1 MFTRADYPDLLVG
14 LHTSDDA
21 AVYRLDAERA
31 LVLTTDFFPPIVD
44 DPYDYGAVAA
54 ANSMS
59 DVYAMGGQVLMAI
72 NIAAFPPDLPEDVIR
87 AILRGGAE
95 RVREA
100 GGVLVGGHTIDDK
113 EPKYGLAV
121 AGLVHPERI
130 ATKGGAQVGDALVL
144 TKPLGSGLVT
154 TAIKLGLAQVAHV
167 EAAVASMTRLN
178 KAAAQAMQAGPCHAC
193 SDVTGF
199 ALLGHA
205 WEIAERGGVRLQLR
219 LDDLPWLPGAL
230 EYAKQDLFPGGTY
243 ATAEAY
249 RPHVA
254 FTRSVPEK
262 TAWVLYTPET
272 SGGLLVALPPEEA
285 NALIARLSAAGEP
298 AWLVGWVV
306 DGDAAVEVI

>member
-14 LHTSDDA
+14 LHTRDDA

-44 DPYDYGAVAA
+44 DAYDYGAVAA

-59 DVYAMGGQVLMAI
+59 DVYAMGGQVLVAI
-72 NIAAFPPDLPEDVIR
+72 NIAAFPPDLPDDVVR
-87 AILRGGAE
+87 AILRGGAD

-100 GGVLVGGHTIDDK
+100 GGVLAGGHTIDDK

-121 AGLVHPERI
+121 VGLVHPDRI
-130 ATKGGAQVGDALVL
+130 ALKGGARVGDALVL
-144 TKPLGSGLVT
+144 TKPLGSGMVT
-154 TAIKLGLAQVAHV
+154 TAIKLGLAQAGHV
-167 EAAVASMTRLN
+167 EAAVTSMTRLN

-205 WEIAERGGVRLQLR
+205 WEIAERSGLRLQLR
-219 LDDLPWLPGAL
+219 LDDLPWLPGAF
-230 EYAKQDLFPGGTY
+230 EYAEKGPFAAGTHRN
-243 ATAEAY
+243 AEAY

-262 TAWVLYTPET
+262 TALVLYTPET

-285 NALIARLSAAGEP
+285 DAFLARLSAAGEP
-298 AWLVGWVV
+298 AWLVGQVT
-306 DGDAAVEVI
+306 DGDAGVEVV

>member
-44 DPYDYGAVAA
+44 DAYDYGAVAA

-59 DVYAMGGQVLMAI
+59 DVYAMGGQVLVAI
-72 NIAAFPPDLPEDVIR
+72 NIAAFPPDLPDDVVR
-87 AILRGGAE
+87 AILRGGAD

-100 GGVLVGGHTIDDK
+100 GGVLAGGHTIDDK

-121 AGLVHPERI
+121 VGLVHPDRI
-130 ATKGGAQVGDALVL
+130 ALKGGARVGDALVL
-144 TKPLGSGLVT
+144 TKPLGSGMVT
-154 TAIKLGLAQVAHV
+154 TAIKLGLARAGHV
-167 EAAVASMTRLN
+167 EAAVTSMTRLN
-178 KAAAQAMQAGPCHAC
+178 KAAAQAMQAGPRHAC

-205 WEIAERGGVRLQLR
+205 WEIAERSGVRLQLR
-219 LDDLPWLPGAL
+219 LDDLPWRPGAL
-230 EYAKQDLFPGGTY
+230 ESAEQDLFPGGAY
-243 ATAEAY
+243 RTAEAY

-262 TAWVLYTPET
+262 TALVLYTPET

-285 NALIARLSAAGEP
+285 DAFLARLSAAGEP
-298 AWLVGWVV
+298 AWLVGQVT
-306 DGDAAVEVI
+306 DGEAGVEVV